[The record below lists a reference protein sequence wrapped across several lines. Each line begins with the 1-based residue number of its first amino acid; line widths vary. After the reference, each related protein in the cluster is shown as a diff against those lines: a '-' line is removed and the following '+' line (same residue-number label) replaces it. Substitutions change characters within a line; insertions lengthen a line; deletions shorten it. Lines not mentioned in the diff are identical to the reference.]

1 MLTIAAP
8 VTRQIIEQLTVAGL
22 LNGAVYGLM
31 AVGLTLIFGVM
42 RVINFAHGNM
52 IILAMYLA
60 LTLHSRLHM
69 DPFVSLVVVIP
80 AFFLVGVVF
89 YQAILQP
96 LVRRGATHTN
106 QVVATM
112 GVALVLTNALLL
124 GVGATS
130 RFIETSYSSKSITIG
145 HVFIAEARLYAFI
158 ASLVT
163 CALFFA
169 FLRFTYT
176 GMAIR
181 GTAQDR
187 QAAELVGISTK
198 KVNLIAF
205 GLGTAAA
212 GVAGAVMIPFFFV
225 NPNLDVTLSLTA
237 YVIVVLGGLGS
248 MTGAIIG
255 GLLIGVIESFTGFYA
270 DPQIAGVAY
279 LLVFVLILIVRPSGL
294 LGVRGYEALEA

>member
-1 MLTIAAP
+1 VLEG
-8 VTRQIIEQLTVAGL
+8 VTFTRTVVEQLTVAGL

-52 IILAMYLA
+52 IILAMYVTIA
-60 LTLHSRLHM
+60 LHSRLHL
-69 DPFVSLVVVIP
+69 DPYVALVVVIP
-80 AFFLVGVVF
+80 LFFLAGTVL
-89 YQAILQP
+89 YQLILQP
-96 LVRRGATHTN
+96 LVRRGSTHTN
-106 QVVATM
+106 QVVATL
-112 GVALVLTNALLL
+112 GVALILTNGLLL

-130 RFIETSYSSKSITIG
+130 RFIATGYSTKSIIIG
-145 HVFIAEARLYAFI
+145 HIFISQARLYAFA

-163 CALFFA
+163 CGIFFVL
-169 FLRFTYT
+169 LRYTYV

-198 KVNLIAF
+198 RINLIAF

-212 GVAGAVMIPFFFV
+212 GVAGAVMMPFFFV
-225 NPNLDVTLSLTA
+225 NPNVDITLSLTA

-248 MTGAIIG
+248 MTGAILG
-255 GLLIGVIESFTGFYA
+255 GLLIGLIEAFTGFYF
-270 DPQIAGVAY
+270 DPQVAGVAY
-279 LLVFVLILIVRPSGL
+279 LLVFVLVLVVKPSGL
-294 LGVRGYEALEA
+294 LGVRGYEALAE